1 MPGNTEINTN
11 AQQDYVNGNRYR
23 LEVKTKRTDSQEEG
37 PISQPIHLVVDWNDV
52 ENTPEITP
60 IIFKNRYEF
69 PSVGEAD
76 DRTVY
81 IATDENRVYRW
92 DATAMMYLII
102 GADWH
107 EINLID
113 CGGAK

>member
-1 MPGNTEINTN
+1 MPANTEINTN
-11 AQQDYVNGNRYR
+11 AQDTYVNGNRYR
-23 LEVKTKRTDSQEEG
+23 LEVKTKRTGSDEG
-37 PISQPIHLVVDWNDV
+37 PISQPIHLVVDWGDV
-52 ENTPEITP
+52 EGTPEITP
-60 IIFKNRYEF
+60 IIFRNKYEF

-76 DRTVY
+76 EKTVY
-81 IATDENRVYRW
+81 IATDENRIYRW
-92 DATAMMYLII
+92 DAKAMMYLII